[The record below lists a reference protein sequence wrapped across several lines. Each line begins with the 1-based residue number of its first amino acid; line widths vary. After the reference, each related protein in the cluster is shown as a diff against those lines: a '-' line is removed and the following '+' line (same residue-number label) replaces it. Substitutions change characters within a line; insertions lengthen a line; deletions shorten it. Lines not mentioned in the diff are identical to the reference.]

1 MVVMRGATTTKPEL
15 EAVEIEIDDRS
26 GEERQELT
34 HYEAA
39 DDGDTERAA
48 KFRAGAVAERE
59 RKRAEQ
65 RSHGGHEDGTETEQ
79 AGLVNGFNWGKA
91 FQRFR
96 LNGEVDHKDGVFLD
110 DADEKD
116 DANVGDDGEF
126 RLEEHEG
133 EESADSGGRNC
144 GKDGDW
150 MNETLVQDSENNVDS
165 EYGGDEQDQD

>member
-1 MVVMRGATTTKPEL
+1 MVMAGGATATEPEL
-15 EAVEIEIDDRS
+15 EAVEVKIDDRS
-26 GEERQELT
+26 GEERQKLA
-34 HYEAA
+34 HDEAA
-39 DDGDTERAA
+39 DDGDAERAA
-48 KFRAGAVAERE
+48 ELGAGAAAERE

-65 RSHGGHEDGTETEQ
+65 RSHGGHEDGTETKQ
-79 AGLVNGFNWGKA
+79 AGFVNRFNWGKA

-96 LNGEVDHKDGVFLD
+96 LNGEVNHKDGVFLD

-144 GKDGDW
+144 GEDGDW

-165 EYGGDEQDQD
+165 EYGSDEQDQD